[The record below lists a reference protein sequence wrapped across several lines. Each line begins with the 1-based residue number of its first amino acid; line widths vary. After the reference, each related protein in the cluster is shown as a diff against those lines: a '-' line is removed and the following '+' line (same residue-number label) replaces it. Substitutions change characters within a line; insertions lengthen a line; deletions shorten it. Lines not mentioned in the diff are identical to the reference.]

1 MVLVKVQS
9 TIATESGKQI
19 SILWEMSNTPDRRFV
34 SQLLQS
40 SVTLLR
46 VVCFHVEDM
55 EFRFE
60 GRYYQFVHVD
70 VWSIEFD
77 ATNAV
82 RDICVP
88 TQAVCLQIE
97 KLNVTVIVAR
107 HETSFLLV
115 ECVSESDG
123 PAVWLDGFTVRW
135 L

>member
-1 MVLVKVQS
+1 
-9 TIATESGKQI
+9 
-19 SILWEMSNTPDRRFV
+19 MSNTPDSRFV

-40 SVTLLR
+40 SVALFR

-70 VWSIEFD
+70 VWPIEFD

-88 TQAVCLQIE
+88 
-97 KLNVTVIVAR
+97 
-107 HETSFLLV
+107 S
-115 ECVSESDG
+115 
-123 PAVWLDGFTVRW
+123 
-135 L
+135 